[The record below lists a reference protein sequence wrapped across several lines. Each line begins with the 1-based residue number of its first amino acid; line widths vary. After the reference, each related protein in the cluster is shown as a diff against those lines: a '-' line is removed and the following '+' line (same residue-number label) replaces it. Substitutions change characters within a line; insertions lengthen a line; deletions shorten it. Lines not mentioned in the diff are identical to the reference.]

1 MENLV
6 ANITQYID
14 NVVDEDFTAK
24 STDDSVELLN
34 DNITKMVP
42 LVSTLI
48 ETYLNF
54 ANKTSSFT
62 DLDTY
67 LNINPTQAESGE
79 SAFRTVEPQE
89 NVAAQEEAQEEAQ
102 EAQEA
107 QEEAQEAQE
116 AQEEEAQEESGESSF
131 REVE

>member
-89 NVAAQEEAQEEAQ
+89 NVAAQEEAQE
-102 EAQEA
+102 AQEA